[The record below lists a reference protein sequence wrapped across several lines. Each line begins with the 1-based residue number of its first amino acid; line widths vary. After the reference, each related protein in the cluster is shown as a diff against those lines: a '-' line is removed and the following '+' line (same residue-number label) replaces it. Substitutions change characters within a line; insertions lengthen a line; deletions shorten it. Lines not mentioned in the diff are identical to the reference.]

1 MEYLVT
7 SAEMKRCDGNTIEH
21 FGMPSMVLMERA
33 ALACANELIARDMK
47 LKEAMRPYGP
57 VPPANRV
64 LVAAGTG
71 NNGGDGLAIGRL
83 LSQAGFSVDFVLLG
97 REERCSGET
106 AAQLNILKNYGHRVM
121 RKLPEREYDIIIDAI
136 FGIGLTRPV
145 EGSFAEAVEYI
156 NAQDAYV
163 LSVDIPSGIHG
174 DTGEVMGCAV
184 QADVTVT
191 FGFRKLG
198 LVLYPGARYAGKVIC
213 ADIGITQE
221 GFLGEYPRI
230 FTRDKDDRGFLPE
243 RLQEGN
249 KGTFGKVL
257 LIAGSRGM
265 AGACELSAAAVL
277 RSGAGMVRA
286 VTPESNRVIL
296 QTALPE
302 AMLTTYGEWTLQEE
316 EKLTEACT
324 WADVI
329 AIGPGLGKSP
339 EALRILEAV
348 LERSMQPLILDADA
362 INLLA
367 EHRELLD
374 DLIQRQQAA
383 ETRRELILSPHPGEF
398 GRLTDKKTEEIKK
411 EAAALTLE
419 WAGRLQA
426 ALICKGARTLVGSPE
441 GRLYMNLTGN
451 SGMATAGSGD
461 VLTGILAGLSAQ
473 GMHAFDA
480 ACAGVYL
487 HGLAG
492 DRAAHKKSEYSVI
505 AGDLTLELEGLF
517 PELTRKSR

>member
-1 MEYLVT
+1 
-7 SAEMKRCDGNTIEH
+7 
-21 FGMPSMVLMERA
+21 
-33 ALACANELIARDMK
+33 
-47 LKEAMRPYGP
+47 
-57 VPPANRV
+57 
-64 LVAAGTG
+64 
-71 NNGGDGLAIGRL
+71 
-83 LSQAGFSVDFVLLG
+83 
-97 REERCSGET
+97 
-106 AAQLNILKNYGHRVM
+106 
-121 RKLPEREYDIIIDAI
+121 
-136 FGIGLTRPV
+136 
-145 EGSFAEAVEYI
+145 
-156 NAQDAYV
+156 
-163 LSVDIPSGIHG
+163 
-174 DTGEVMGCAV
+174 
-184 QADVTVT
+184 
-191 FGFRKLG
+191 
-198 LVLYPGARYAGKVIC
+198 
-213 ADIGITQE
+213 
-221 GFLGEYPRI
+221 
-230 FTRDKDDRGFLPE
+230 
-243 RLQEGN
+243 
-249 KGTFGKVL
+249 
-257 LIAGSRGM
+257 
-265 AGACELSAAAVL
+265 
-277 RSGAGMVRA
+277 
-286 VTPESNRVIL
+286 
-296 QTALPE
+296 
-302 AMLTTYGEWTLQEE
+302 MLTTYGEWTPQEE
-316 EKLTEACT
+316 EKLTEACI

-329 AIGPGLGKSP
+329 AVGPGLGKSP

-348 LERSMQPLILDADA
+348 LERSRQPLILDADA

-374 DLIQRQQAA
+374 ALIQRQQAA

-398 GRLTDKKTEEIKK
+398 GRLAGKKTEEIRK

-505 AGDLTLELEGLF
+505 AGDLTLELEELF